1 MRRLAVFGLVL
12 LAATSCSPALEGAS
26 QPLAQEQVGAGLG
39 LDVASA
45 RRTALDFVN
54 AYAHATEDD
63 GARLSALVV
72 GPKLTAWVHWM
83 TVQNQQF
90 DGTISGTADVRS
102 VAFVDSFLVENAVGG
117 RVNMG
122 ASVTLTYDPT
132 AGQTFDRTR
141 IMDGPVTLL
150 RTGTAEWRVVDATRD
165 GQSMD
170 DGIQLF
176 RELSMT
182 SHGVTVSLHSLFMFT
197 PSWQFNVTVVNR
209 TGGLIRIEPVGL
221 ALLVRRQ
228 GAPPQRT
235 RGVYTQALVTLPGGF
250 DAEGL
255 VGFPQQEEARGRTL
269 SLAYRLAGGRHVTF
283 LFTLGDV
290 VTQVPPTS
298 SGPSPSPTS

>member
-1 MRRLAVFGLVL
+1 MRRLAFSGLVL
-12 LAATSCSPALEGAS
+12 LAATSCSPSLKGAT

-54 AYAHATEDD
+54 AYAHTTEDD

-90 DGTISGTADVRS
+90 DGTISGVADVRS
-102 VAFVDSFLVENAVGG
+102 VAFVDSFLVQSAVGG
-117 RVNMG
+117 QVNLG
-122 ASVTLTYDPT
+122 ASVTFTYDPVD
-132 AGQTFDRTR
+132 GQAFDRTR

-176 RELSMT
+176 KDLSMA
-182 SHGVTVSLHSLFMFT
+182 SHGVRVSLHSLFMFT
-197 PSWQFNVTVVNR
+197 PAWQFNVTVVNG
-209 TGGLIRIEPVGL
+209 TGGLIRFEPKGL

-228 GAPPQRT
+228 GGPPQRA
-235 RGVYTQALVTLPGGF
+235 RGVYTQALVTLPSGF

-255 VGFPQQEEARGRTL
+255 VGFPQQEEASGRTL
-269 SLAYRLAGGRHVTF
+269 SLAYRLAGGRRVTF
-283 LFTLGDV
+283 AFPLGDV

-298 SGPSPSPTS
+298 SEPSPAPTS